1 MVLPSECL
9 PMPPTIFGIEK
20 NRICI
25 TRKIGRLSINNFVDM
40 EIGIWQNTVTGLP
53 AASVAA
59 AAAVSAPP
67 FHFDGWDRFNKYV
80 SKFVD

>member
-1 MVLPSECL
+1 
-9 PMPPTIFGIEK
+9 
-20 NRICI
+20 
-25 TRKIGRLSINNFVDM
+25 M